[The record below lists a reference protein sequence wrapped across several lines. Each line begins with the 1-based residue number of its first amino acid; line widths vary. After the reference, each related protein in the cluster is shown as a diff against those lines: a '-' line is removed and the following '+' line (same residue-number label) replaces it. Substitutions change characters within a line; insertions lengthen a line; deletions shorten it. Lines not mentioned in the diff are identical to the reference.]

1 MAAPKAPRGAK
12 SDKIW
17 RNAIRKAV
25 AERIADED
33 SPKKI
38 KALHLLARKLVQTG
52 LEGDVA
58 ALKEI
63 GDRLDGK
70 PVQATTLDV
79 AVQITRIERKI
90 VEPPARRLIEGE
102 CVVVPGKLTTTE
114 PNSKTDT

>member
-25 AERIADED
+25 HELRAATGDEKAERI
-33 SPKKI
+33 
-38 KALHLLARKLVQTG
+38 KAITLLARRLVTKAM
-52 LEGDVA
+52 EGDVM

-70 PVQATTLDV
+70 PVQGVALGMDV
-79 AVQITRIERKI
+79 RITRIERYI
-90 VEPPARRLIEGE
+90 VAPEAIEGPVIE
-102 CVVVPGKLTTTE
+102 GKAVEVVAAAVKAIDKE
-114 PNSKTDT
+114 